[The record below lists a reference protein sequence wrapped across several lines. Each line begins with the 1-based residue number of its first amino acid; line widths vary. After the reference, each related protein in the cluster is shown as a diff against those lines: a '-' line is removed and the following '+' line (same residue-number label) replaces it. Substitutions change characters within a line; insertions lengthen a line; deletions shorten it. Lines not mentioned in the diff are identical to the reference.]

1 MPRSPLRLRL
11 PARVACH
18 AYASH
23 ARCPPPQESISWTCS
38 STTSSSTCALPSS
51 SCPAHSNGVSRC
63 AERAKH
69 VHEFRPSRARALHVH
84 ELCLEND
91 HVAHENDDR
100 AQVSIQQLS
109 KSVLTIC
116 ARALKAFEACPGSV
130 ARLVTQMPARLAD
143 PSLMAMRSG
152 QPGGLFC
159 VPEDLDITRLGPR
172 GASGSI
178 QCL

>member
-1 MPRSPLRLRL
+1 MPRRPAPPAAPCTHRVPRLRI
-11 PARVACH
+11 
-18 AYASH
+18 

-116 ARALKAFEACPGSV
+116 ESAEGFRGLSWLSSAIGDSNARPVGRSIANGDEIRPAGRAF
-130 ARLVTQMPARLAD
+130 L
-143 PSLMAMRSG
+143 RS
-152 QPGGLFC
+152 
-159 VPEDLDITRLGPR
+159 
-172 GASGSI
+172 
-178 QCL
+178 